1 MRITLRQIEI
11 FSAIARTENVTRA
24 AGHLAMSQSAASN
37 ALVELERQFDC
48 PLFDRIGKSLHLNGT
63 GRGLLAQAEDLL
75 RRATDIERYLAGGVL
90 GPLAVGA
97 TLTIGNYLAT
107 LVAAEYLHRHPAAKL
122 RLHVANTHSIV
133 EQLTRFELDL
143 GLIEGEANDP
153 DLLLEPWL
161 EDALVVFCSPRHPL
175 ASRGEADPEQL
186 GQQKW
191 ILREQGSGTR
201 ALFDRTI
208 ARILPGLQIQL
219 ELEHTEAIKR
229 AVESGL
235 GIGCLSR
242 LALREAFRR
251 GSLVEIRTPQL
262 DLQRHF
268 YFARHR
274 QCRLSAASAEFIAL
288 CREMSGSA
296 QGTDTLP
303 LPFIA

>member
-1 MRITLRQIEI
+1 MRITLRQMEI
-11 FSAIARTENVTRA
+11 FSAIARTENVSRA
-24 AGHLAMSQSAASN
+24 AGNLSMSQSAASN
-37 ALVELERQFDC
+37 ALAELERQFDC

-75 RRATDIERYLAGGVL
+75 GCAADIESYLGDGTL

-107 LVAAEYLHRHPAAKL
+107 LVAAEYLHRHPASKL
-122 RLHVANTHSIV
+122 RLHVANTHAII
-133 EQLTRFELDL
+133 EQLTRFELDV

-153 DLLLEPWL
+153 DLLLDPWL
-161 EDALVVFCSPRHPL
+161 EDTLVVFCSPQHRL
-175 ASRGEADPEQL
+175 AGIGTASPELL
-186 GQQKW
+186 GRQQW

-201 ALFDRTI
+201 ALFDRAI

-229 AVESGL
+229 TVESGL

-251 GSLVEIRTPQL
+251 GSLVEIHTPQL
-262 DLQRHF
+262 DLRRHF

-274 QCRLSAASAEFIAL
+274 QCRLSPATTEFLAL

-296 QGTDTLP
+296 RGTDTLP